1 MNSSIKDI
9 KQNGE
14 TYIKISYS
22 MKSLC
27 LKVSLL
33 LVSAAFPAFAQLGN
47 VWHIP
52 NQTRPSAVYLSS
64 MRDPLNPL
72 TSASVTFYQ
81 GVYKATSNGH
91 NQTSGTFHYRFNGDT
106 WQNIALVW
114 HADETAG
121 ASGFVQIWK
130 STITMPTTAG
140 TTVDYYFAP
149 TFSAPVT
156 SPTYIYNNA
165 GSSATTAT
173 QATAWASP
181 FSFTVTIPVA
191 PASFSITTSTTG
203 TLNADY
209 TTSKLYVDELAGD
222 SVPITISLAPGVQA
236 DEVELW
242 TNLNNRD
249 RAGLDADVDGIHD
262 GIHDGIL
269 PPAAPNSKPYGYT
282 SGPYPSNGYFQA
294 VPLTGSGG
302 TYTTTLTATKTGA
315 YRLTGRYKIAG
326 QNTWTW
332 FSGRDHC
339 ITVAPKLAR
348 NMSVYEI
355 NVFNINATG
364 PSFAQRST
372 LESIS
377 NNSNGRVNLDSLR
390 NMGINTL
397 WFQPIHP
404 NGIEGR
410 EVFNGAAYD
419 PGSPYAVK
427 NFFEVNELMTTAYN
441 GSSSTTANRT
451 ASMQA
456 FASFVTEADSKG
468 MHVMLDAPFNHT
480 AWDCEVSSQGLSL
493 FFEAGLTTT
502 GWNATDKIKD
512 REVRFY
518 SSNGGAGT
526 AYSVPANSASDIA
539 TAPDRNDFGKWADVK
554 DVFFGRYTT
563 LVTGFPTADS
573 SRATTALENDQM
585 TWDDLKGAAGSNG
598 AVTRAVWKYFA
609 RYVPYWLEK
618 TGLPAGSSK
627 ADQAYKGIDGLR
639 ADFGQGMPPQFWEYV
654 INVARSHKWSFVFMT
669 ESLDGGAVTYRSN
682 RHFDILN
689 ENIVNPWGGNAE
701 RGTVRPSITTS
712 AHQAIFDDRR
722 NSYGQGLVLLNNT
735 SHDEEG
741 YHDPWQA
748 FIRYAVGSTMDGAP
762 MIMYGQE
769 IGTAFNLSFSAY
781 ENNFGKN
788 IPHFKAWNSMQPQWT
803 AWAANSLGSKN
814 LIPAYA
820 GAGKAREFSPALRS
834 SSRWFLNP
842 SGTTTA
848 DSKIFAVA
856 KYEEANASPAT
867 KDVVFGFVNLDR
879 TTNRQNTFGIPSGLG
894 TLLGIK
900 ANRTYNVRNIAAYL
914 GPNNEYADRR
924 DKFLWD
930 NNGITGASILSS
942 GIYVSLPGVPSTD
955 AAWETNPF
963 EPQYLK
969 LYDVTAPPAVGS
981 APSVTPPYTVPNST
995 TKFTANGTT
1004 TVSWSA
1010 VTDPEGLT
1018 PTYRV
1023 TASNGST
1030 VETTSTSVSFSGLT
1044 PGTYT
1049 FTVTALNPNDLSQA
1063 SLPSNP
1069 SPSVRSL
1076 SSTGDDDGDGQTNA
1090 DELIAGT
1097 DPLNP
1102 SSRFQINTILTS
1114 GNGFTLTW
1122 TPVLG
1127 KTYTVEAC
1135 EDLSI
1140 GDWLP
1145 IPNATGLTSGTYT
1158 DPAISPSRK
1167 FYRIVVQ

>member
-1 MNSSIKDI
+1 
-9 KQNGE
+9 
-14 TYIKISYS
+14 

-27 LKVSLL
+27 SKVALL
-33 LVSAAFPAFAQLGN
+33 LISASFPAFAQLGN

-52 NQTRPSAVYLSS
+52 AETRPSGVYVAG

-72 TSASVTFYQ
+72 TSSASVTFYQ

-91 NQTSGTFHYRFNGDT
+91 NQDGGTFYYRFNGDT
-106 WQNIALVW
+106 WQNIALAW
-114 HADETAG
+114 HANEAAD

-156 SPTYIYNNA
+156 SPTYIYNN
-165 GSSATTAT
+165 GGTATTAI
-173 QATAWASP
+173 QSTAQASP
-181 FSFTVTIPVA
+181 FSFTLTAPVDA
-191 PASFSITTSTTG
+191 ASFTVTTSTTG
-203 TLNADY
+203 TLNANY
-209 TTSKLYVDELAGD
+209 TTSKLYVDEVAGVAGD
-222 SVPITISLAPGVQA
+222 SVPITISFAPGVQA

-249 RAGLDADVDGIHD
+249 RAGLDADGD

-269 PPAAPNSKPYGYT
+269 SPPAPEDRPANS
-282 SGPYPSNGYFQA
+282 SGPYPSTGYFQA
-294 VPLTGSGG
+294 IPLTGTGG
-302 TYTTTLTATKTGA
+302 TYTITLNATKTGA

-355 NVFNINATG
+355 NVFNVNATG

-372 LESIS
+372 LESLS
-377 NNSNGRVNLDSLR
+377 NTSNGRVNLDSLR
-390 NMGINTL
+390 SMGINTL

-427 NFFEVNELMTTAYN
+427 NFFEVNELMTTAYS

-456 FASFVTEADSKG
+456 FSSFVTDADARG
-468 MHVMLDAPFNHT
+468 MNVMLDAPFNHT

-493 FFEAGLTTT
+493 FSEAGLTTT

-512 REVRFY
+512 REFRFY

-526 AYSVPANSASDIA
+526 AYSAPATSASDIA

-563 LVTGFPTADS
+563 LVTGFPTDVS
-573 SRATTALENDQM
+573 SRATTTLENDQM

-654 INVARSHKWSFVFMT
+654 INVARTHKWSFVFMT

-689 ENIVNPWGGNAE
+689 ENIVFPWQAAN
-701 RGTVRPSITTS
+701 TTTG
-712 AHQAIFDDRR
+712 HRDIFETRR
-722 NSYGQGLVLLNNT
+722 TSYGQGLVLLNNT
-735 SHDEEG
+735 SHDEAG
-741 YHDPWQA
+741 YSDPWEA
-748 FIRYAVGSTMDGAP
+748 FIRYSVGSTMDGAP
-762 MIMYGQE
+762 MVMYGQE
-769 IGTAFNLSFSAY
+769 IGTAASLSFDKY
-781 ENNFGKN
+781 EVNFGKN

-803 AWAANSLGSKN
+803 AWAANSVGVKN
-814 LIPAYA
+814 LIPAYSA
-820 GAGKAREFSPALRS
+820 SGKARESSPALRS

-842 SGTTTA
+842 NGTTTA
-848 DSKIFAVA
+848 DPNIFAVA

-867 KDVVFGFVNLDR
+867 KDVVLAFVNLKR
-879 TTNRQNTFGIPSGLG
+879 SSTSANTFGIPSGLG

-900 ANRTYNVRNIAAYL
+900 SGRTYNVRNIAAYL
-914 GPNNEYADRR
+914 GPNNEYPDRR
-924 DKFLWD
+924 DKFLWG
-930 NNGITGASILSS
+930 NNGLSGATILSG
-942 GIYVSLPGVPSTD
+942 GIYISLSGVPSTD
-955 AAWETNPF
+955 SAWGSAPF
-963 EPQYLK
+963 EAQYLK
-969 LYDVTAPPAVGS
+969 LYDVTPPPALTG
-981 APSVTPPYTVPNST
+981 VPTTST
-995 TKFTANGTT
+995 SITANGTT
-1004 TVSWSA
+1004 TLSWNA
-1010 VTDPEGLT
+1010 VNDPEGLT

-1030 VETTSTSVSFSGLT
+1030 VETTSTSVSFQGLP

-1049 FTVTALNPNDLSQA
+1049 FTVTALNPND
-1063 SLPSNP
+1063 PSKTSATSSP

-1097 DPLNP
+1097 DPLNAN
-1102 SSRFQINTILTS
+1102 SRFAIETIIATS
-1114 GNGFTLTW
+1114 NETTLTW
-1122 TPVLG
+1122 TAVPG
-1127 KTYTVEAC
+1127 RTYTVEAC
-1135 EDLSI
+1135 EDLSS
-1140 GDWLP
+1140 GDWFP
-1145 IPNATGLTSGTYT
+1145 IPTATDLTNDTEVPQTLSYT
-1158 DPAISPSRK
+1158 DSVISPSRR
-1167 FYRIVVQ
+1167 FYRLVVQ

>member
-1 MNSSIKDI
+1 MNSSTKDI

-14 TYIKISYS
+14 TYIKIRHS

-27 LKVSLL
+27 LKVALL
-33 LVSAAFPAFAQLGN
+33 LVSASFPAFAQLGN
-47 VWHIP
+47 VWHVP
-52 NQTRPSAVYLSS
+52 TETRPTSVYPST
-64 MRDPLNPL
+64 MRDPLNPGFNS
-72 TSASVTFYQ
+72 TVTIYQ
-81 GVYKATSNGH
+81 GLNKAEGD
-91 NQTSGTFHYRFNGDT
+91 NQTGGTLYYRLGNGS
-106 WQNIALVW
+106 WQNAALGW
-114 HADETAG
+114 HANETG
-121 ASGFVQIWK
+121 TSVQIWK
-130 STITMPTTAG
+130 SSVSMPATAG
-140 TTVDYYFAP
+140 LTVQYYFAT
-149 TFSAPVT
+149 TFGNRT

-165 GSSATTAT
+165 GSTTTAS
-173 QATAWASP
+173 QSVAENSP
-181 FSFTVTIPVA
+181 FSFSLPPLAISTE
-191 PASFSITTSTTG
+191 TTG
-203 TLNADY
+203 TLSADY
-209 TTSKLYVDELAGD
+209 TTSKLYVDEVAGD
-222 SVPITISLAPGVQA
+222 AVPITISFAPGVQA

-249 RAGLDADVDGIHD
+249 RAGLDADGDE
-262 GIHDGIL
+262 IHDGIL
-269 PPAAPNSKPYGYT
+269 PPAAPETKPVGYT

-294 VPLTGSGG
+294 IPLSGTGG
-302 TYTTTLTATKTGA
+302 TYTVTLNATKTGA

-348 NMSVYEI
+348 SMNVYEI
-355 NVFNINATG
+355 NVFNVNATG

-372 LESIS
+372 LESLS
-377 NNSNGRVNLDSLR
+377 NASNGRVNLASLR

-427 NFFEVNELMTTAYN
+427 NFFEVNELMTTAYS

-456 FASFVTEADSKG
+456 FSSFVTDADARG
-468 MHVMLDAPFNHT
+468 MNVMLDAPFNHT

-493 FFEAGLTTT
+493 FSEAGLTTT

-512 REVRFY
+512 REFRFY

-526 AYSVPANSASDIA
+526 AYSAPATSASDIA

-563 LVTGFPTADS
+563 LVTGFPTDVS

-654 INVARSHKWSFVFMT
+654 INVARTHKWSFVFMT

-689 ENIVNPWGGNAE
+689 ENIVYPWGGNA
-701 RGTVRPSITTS
+701 GNGSVRSAITTT
-712 AHQAIFDDRR
+712 AHRTIFEDRR

-769 IGTAFNLSFSAY
+769 IGSAFNLSFSAY

-803 AWAANSLGSKN
+803 AWTANSVGVKN

-842 SGTTTA
+842 NGTTTA
-848 DSKIFAVA
+848 DPKIFAVA

-879 TTNRQNTFGIPSGLG
+879 TTARQNTFAIPSGLG
-894 TLLGIK
+894 TILGIK
-900 ANRTYNVRNIAAYL
+900 SGRTYNVRNIAAYL

-924 DKFLWD
+924 DKFLWG
-930 NNGITGASILSS
+930 NNGLSGATILSG
-942 GIYVSLPGVPSTD
+942 GIYVSLPAIPATD
-955 AAWETNPF
+955 PAWESAPF
-963 EPQYLK
+963 EAQYLK
-969 LYDVTAPPAVGS
+969 LYDVTPPPAVSGS
-981 APSVTPPYTVPNST
+981 PIFSSITVEGT
-995 TKFTANGTT
+995 TTT
-1004 TVSWSA
+1004 TVSWNA
-1010 VTDPEGLT
+1010 VADSEGLT
-1018 PTYRV
+1018 PVYRV

-1030 VETTSTSVSFSGLT
+1030 VETTLTSVSFSGLN
-1044 PGTYT
+1044 PGTY
-1049 FTVTALNPNDLSQA
+1049 FTVTALNPNDLSKA
-1063 SLPSNP
+1063 S
-1069 SPSVRSL
+1069 SPSFRAL
-1076 SSTGDDDGDGQTNA
+1076 SSTGDEDGDGMSNG
-1090 DELIAGT
+1090 DEQIAGT
-1097 DPLNP
+1097 NARDP
-1102 SSRFQINTILTS
+1102 SSRFQINTIVATP
-1114 GNGFTLTW
+1114 NETILTW
-1122 TPVLG
+1122 TAVSG
-1127 KTYTVEAC
+1127 RKYTVKAC
-1135 EDLSI
+1135 EDLSS
-1140 GDWLP
+1140 GDWLT
-1145 IPNATGLTSGTYT
+1145 IDVMNDANGLAERRYT
-1158 DPAISPSRK
+1158 HSIITPSRR
-1167 FYRIVVQ
+1167 FYRLIVEKIQ

>member
-14 TYIKISYS
+14 TYIKIRHS

-27 LKVSLL
+27 LKVALL
-33 LVSAAFPAFAQLGN
+33 LVSASFPAFAQLGN
-47 VWHIP
+47 VWHVP
-52 NQTRPSAVYLSS
+52 AETRPSGVYATG
-64 MRDPLNPL
+64 MRDALNPNP
-72 TSASVTFYQ
+72 SASVTFYQ
-81 GVYKATSNGH
+81 GVSKGGGD
-91 NQTSGTFHYRFNGDT
+91 NQTGGTLYYRFGGGS
-106 WQNIALVW
+106 WQHVALNW
-114 HADETAG
+114 HANETG
-121 ASGFVQIWK
+121 TSVQIWK
-130 STITMPTTAG
+130 SSVSMPSTAG
-140 TTVDYYFAP
+140 TVVDYYFAT
-149 TFSAPVT
+149 TFDNRT
-156 SPTYIYNNA
+156 SPTYIYYN
-165 GSSATTAT
+165 GATAKTAT
-173 QATAWASP
+173 ESTAQASP
-181 FSFTVTIPVA
+181 FSFTLTTPVA
-191 PASFSITTSTTG
+191 AASFTVTTSTTG

-222 SVPITISLAPGVQA
+222 AVPITISFAPGVQA

-249 RAGLDADVDGIHD
+249 RAGLDADGD

-269 PPAAPNSKPYGYT
+269 PPAAPETKPVGYT

-302 TYTTTLTATKTGA
+302 TYATTLTATKTGA

-348 NMSVYEI
+348 NLRMYEI
-355 NVFNINATG
+355 NVLNVNATG
-364 PSFAQRST
+364 PSEAQRST
-372 LESIS
+372 FESLS
-377 NNSNGRVNLDSLR
+377 DSANGRVNLDSLLDL
-390 NMGINTL
+390 GINSL

-404 NGIEGR
+404 NGREGR
-410 EVFNGAAYD
+410 EKTNGVDYE

-427 NFFEVNELMTTAYN
+427 NFFEVMELMSLGNTRT
-441 GSSSTTANRT
+441 SSMA
-451 ASMQA
+451 A
-456 FASFVTEADSKG
+456 FQTFVTNADTKG
-468 MHVMLDAPFNHT
+468 MNIILDAPFNHT
-480 AWDCEVSSQGLSL
+480 AWDCEVSTQGLAL
-493 FFEAGLTTT
+493 FSEAGLNTS
-502 GWNATDKIKD
+502 GWSASDKIKD

-518 SSNGGAGT
+518 SSNGAAGT
-526 AYSVPANSASDIA
+526 AYSVPANSATDIA
-539 TAPDRNDFGKWADVK
+539 SAPDRNDFGKWADVK

-573 SRATTALENDQM
+573 SRATVALETDQM

-654 INVARSHKWSFVFMT
+654 INVARTHKWSFVFMT

-689 ENIVNPWGGNAE
+689 ENIVSSWQSA
-701 RGTVRPSITTS
+701 TTTTG
-712 AHQAIFDDRR
+712 HRDIFETRR
-722 NSYGQGLVLLNNT
+722 TSYGQGLVLLNNT
-735 SHDEEG
+735 SHDEAG
-741 YHDPWQA
+741 YSDPWEA

-762 MIMYGQE
+762 MVMYGQE
-769 IGTAFNLSFSAY
+769 IGTAASLSFDKY
-781 ENNFGKN
+781 EVNFGKN

-803 AWAANSLGSKN
+803 QWSANTFGVKN

-856 KYEEANASPAT
+856 KYEEANASPAS

-879 TTNRQNTFGIPSGLG
+879 STSRQNTFGIPSGLG

-900 ANRTYNVRNIAAYL
+900 SGRNYNVRNIAAYL
-914 GPNNEYADRR
+914 GPNNEYPDRR
-924 DKFLWD
+924 NRFLWGD
-930 NNGITGASILSS
+930 NGLSGSTILSV
-942 GIYVSLPGVPSTD
+942 GIYVSLPAVPSTD
-955 AAWETNPF
+955 SAWGSAPF
-963 EPQYLK
+963 EAQYLK
-969 LYDVTAPPAVGS
+969 LYDVTPPPALTG
-981 APSVTPPYTVPNST
+981 APT
-995 TKFTANGTT
+995 TSSSITANGTT
-1004 TVSWSA
+1004 TVTWNA
-1010 VTDPEGLT
+1010 VNDPEGLT

-1030 VETTSTSVSFSGLT
+1030 VETTSTSASFPGLT

-1049 FTVTALNPNDLSQA
+1049 FTVTALNPND
-1063 SLPSNP
+1063 PSKTSTPSSP

-1076 SSTGDDDGDGQTNA
+1076 YSTGDDDGDGQTNA

-1102 SSRFQINTILTS
+1102 SSRFQIESILSTIDGIELK
-1114 GNGFTLTW
+1114 W

-1127 KTYTVEAC
+1127 RTYTVEARQ
-1135 EDLSI
+1135 DLSSGTWI
-1140 GDWLP
+1140 SV
-1145 IPNATGLTSGTYT
+1145 ATGLTTGSYT
-1158 DPAISPSRK
+1158 DSSSLPSKK
-1167 FYRIVVQ
+1167 FYRLKAQ

>member
-1 MNSSIKDI
+1 
-9 KQNGE
+9 
-14 TYIKISYS
+14 

-27 LKVSLL
+27 LKVALFL
-33 LVSAAFPAFAQLGN
+33 ISASFPAFAQLGN

-52 NQTRPSAVYLSS
+52 AQTRSSGVYSAG
-64 MRDPLNPL
+64 MRDPLNPNFS
-72 TSASVTFYQ
+72 TATFYQ
-81 GVYKATSNGH
+81 GVFKGLGD
-91 NQTSGTFHYRFNGDT
+91 NQTGGTLYYRFGGGS
-106 WQNIALVW
+106 WQSTPLGY
-114 HADETAG
+114 HANETG
-121 ASGFVQIWK
+121 TSVQIWK
-130 STITMPTTAG
+130 SSISMPPTPG
-140 TTVDYYFAP
+140 TVVDYYFATTFDNRISP
-149 TFSAPVT
+149 TF
-156 SPTYIYNNA
+156 IYNN
-165 GSSATTAT
+165 GSSATTPT
-173 QATAWASP
+173 QSVAGNSP
-181 FSFTVTIPVA
+181 FSFTLPPLAISTA
-191 PASFSITTSTTG
+191 TTG

-222 SVPITISLAPGVQA
+222 AVPITISFAPGVQA

-249 RAGLDADVDGIHD
+249 RAGADADAD

-269 PPAAPNSKPYGYT
+269 PPAAPETKPVGYT

-302 TYTTTLTATKTGA
+302 TYAATLTATKTGA

-348 NMSVYEI
+348 NMNVYEI
-355 NVFNINATG
+355 NVFNVNATG

-372 LESIS
+372 LESLS
-377 NNSNGRVNLDSLR
+377 NTGNTRVNLTFLR

-404 NGIEGR
+404 NGVEGR
-410 EVFNGAAYD
+410 EIFNGAAYD

-427 NFFEVNELMTTAYN
+427 NFFEVNELMTAAYSE
-441 GSSSTTANRT
+441 SSSTSANRT
-451 ASMQA
+451 TSMQA
-456 FASFVTEADSKG
+456 FSNFVADADAKG

-480 AWDCEVSSQGLSL
+480 AWDCEVSTPGLSI
-493 FFEAGLTTT
+493 FAEAVSTS

-518 SSNGGAGT
+518 SSNGAAGT
-526 AYSVPANSASDIA
+526 AYAVPANSATDIA
-539 TAPDRNDFGKWADVK
+539 SAPDRNDFGKWADVK

-563 LVTGFPTADS
+563 LVTGYPTADS

-654 INVARSHKWSFVFMT
+654 INVARTHKWSFVFMT

-682 RHFDILN
+682 RHFEILN
-689 ENIVNPWGGNAE
+689 ENIVFPWQSA
-701 RGTVRPSITTS
+701 TTTT
-712 AHQAIFDDRR
+712 AHRDIFETRR
-722 NSYGQGLVLLNNT
+722 TSYGQGLVLLNNT
-735 SHDEEG
+735 SHDEAG
-741 YHDPWQA
+741 YSDPWEA

-762 MIMYGQE
+762 MMMYGQD
-769 IGTAFNLSFSAY
+769 IGTAATLSFDKY
-781 ENNFGKN
+781 EVNFGKN

-803 AWAANSLGSKN
+803 SWSANTFGVKN

-842 SGTTTA
+842 NGSTTA
-848 DSKIFAVA
+848 DPNIFAVA
-856 KYEEANASPAT
+856 KYEQANASPAT
-867 KDVVFGFVNLDR
+867 QDVVFGFVNLDR
-879 TTNRQNTFGIPSGLG
+879 TTARQNTFAIPSGLG

-900 ANRTYNVRNIAAYL
+900 SGRTYNVRNIAAYL
-914 GPNNEYADRR
+914 GPNNEYPDRR
-924 DKFLWD
+924 DKFLWG
-930 NNGITGASILSS
+930 NNGLSGATILSG
-942 GIYVSLPGVPSTD
+942 GIYISLPGVPSTD
-955 AAWETNPF
+955 FAWGSAPF
-963 EPQYLK
+963 EAQYLK
-969 LYDVTAPPAVGS
+969 LYDVTPPPALTG
-981 APSVTPPYTVPNST
+981 APTTST
-995 TKFTANGTT
+995 SITANGTT
-1004 TVSWSA
+1004 TVSWNA
-1010 VTDPEGLT
+1010 VNDPEGLT

-1030 VETTSTSVSFSGLT
+1030 LETTSTSVSFPGLP

-1049 FTVTALNPNDLSQA
+1049 FTVTSLNPND
-1063 SLPSNP
+1063 PSKTSATSSP

-1097 DPLNP
+1097 DPLNAN
-1102 SSRFQINTILTS
+1102 SRFAIETILATPT
-1114 GNGFTLTW
+1114 GTTLTW
-1122 TPVLG
+1122 TRAVG
-1127 KTYTVEAC
+1127 RTYTVEARD
-1135 EDLSI
+1135 DLSS
-1140 GDWLP
+1140 GVWVP
-1145 IPNATGLTSGTYT
+1145 IATGLTNGSYT
-1158 DPAISPSRK
+1158 DSVISPSRK
-1167 FYRIVVQ
+1167 FYRLKVQ